1 MSDSP
6 EATEEIHHSV
16 FVMISLAVLVV
27 AAGLGY
33 LQVQAAQ
40 AKIEENRKAKKYR

>member
-6 EATEEIHHSV
+6 EKNEEIHHTV
-16 FVMISLAVLVV
+16 FIMISLAVLAV

-40 AKIEENRKAKKYR
+40 AKIEEERKARKNR